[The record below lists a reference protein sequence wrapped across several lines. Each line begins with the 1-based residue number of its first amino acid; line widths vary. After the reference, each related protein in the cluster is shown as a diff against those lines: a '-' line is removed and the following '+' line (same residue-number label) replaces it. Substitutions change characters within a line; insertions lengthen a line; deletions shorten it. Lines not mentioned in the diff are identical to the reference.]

1 MNTTADLVARLRS
14 RAQEE
19 LSGGL
24 SELAPEDAEAR
35 AWALLVEL
43 VESETRQLVLAGQ
56 TPVSS
61 EERSEI
67 AQTLF
72 DLFFRLGPLQRF
84 VDDEDIEE
92 VVVNASDRGFIVRS
106 GGVKEPIDP
115 GLSSEDEVRAL
126 LARVVARSGRRI
138 DESSRR

>member
-1 MNTTADLVARLRS
+1 MTAQAEVASRLRS

-24 SELAPEDAEAR
+24 GELAPEDAEAR
-35 AWALLVEL
+35 AWALLIEL
-43 VESETRQLVLAGQ
+43 VEVENRRLVLAGE

-61 EERSEI
+61 DERTEI

-92 VVVNASDRGFIVRS
+92 VVVNASD
-106 GGVKEPIDP
+106 
-115 GLSSEDEVRAL
+115 
-126 LARVVARSGRRI
+126 
-138 DESSRR
+138 